1 MSATVWSAA
10 KEPPTG
16 GKRES
21 CYLIAVWVRMTL
33 AGCGGVCRW
42 TVARIA
48 AVCVCAAVGPRGAFL
63 HRSHNLQCPAHACT
77 ATLARQPEH
86 RKTTAG
92 ITSPRC
98 WIKSSLYPQK
108 SRINTKNVNVCAE
121 REGERERERE
131 KRHLKIYIYSEP
143 VRDQTAKLI
152 CSSFNPCSAP
162 SPQFP
167 LSPSIDFPHG
177 PSP

>member
-1 MSATVWSAA
+1 MSV
-10 KEPPTG
+10 
-16 GKRES
+16 
-21 CYLIAVWVRMTL
+21 I
-33 AGCGGVCRW
+33 
-42 TVARIA
+42 
-48 AVCVCAAVGPRGAFL
+48 VCVCVCVCVFGGGRWPEYLPSVFVQQQAKGSVPASQPQPSAP
-63 HRSHNLQCPAHACT
+63 CPCP
-77 ATLARQPEH
+77 ATLAQLQKY

-108 SRINTKNVNVCAE
+108 SRTNMRNVNVCTE
-121 REGERERERE
+121 RGK

-143 VRDQTAKLI
+143 VEDQTAKLI

-167 LSPSIDFPHG
+167 FSPSIDFLHG
-177 PSP
+177 PLP